1 MPDPKI
7 DRQLSIVVPAFNEER
22 RIGPTLEKILAY
34 GKRRL
39 ARFEILVVDDG
50 SRDRTCQVVE
60 ALAAQEP
67 ALELVRL
74 PENRG
79 KGAAVRRGMLE
90 ARLAHA
96 LFTDADLSTPIE
108 DVELLFAAL
117 GEAQVAIGSRALA
130 SSRIELRQ
138 PFYREW
144 MGRGFNLLVQRAA
157 TPGIHDTQCGFKLFA
172 TAAARELF
180 ALAQLDGFAF
190 DVEVLFLCRKLG
202 IRVAEVPVHW
212 RNDAA
217 SKVKPLRDG
226 LRMARDL
233 AVIRAIHR

>member
-1 MPDPKI
+1 VPDARI

-22 RIGPTLEKILAY
+22 RIGASLEKLLDY

-39 ARFEILVVDDG
+39 AGFEIIVVDDG
-50 SRDRTCQVVE
+50 SSDRTC
-60 ALAAQEP
+60 ALVDERARGEP
-67 ALELVRL
+67 RLQLVRL
-74 PENRG
+74 PHNRG

-130 SSRIELRQ
+130 GSRIEVRQ

-157 TPGIHDTQCGFKLFA
+157 LPGIHDSQCGFKLFEI
-172 TAAARELF
+172 AAARELF
-180 ALAQLDGFAF
+180 ALARLDGFAF

-202 IRVAEVPVHW
+202 IRVAEVPVRW
-212 RNDAA
+212 RNDQA
-217 SKVKPLRDG
+217 SRVKPVRDA

-233 AVIRAIHR
+233 ALIRAVHR